1 MSKTAR
7 QYGIVQPES
16 VQSDIPQYRVGLYAR
31 LSNDRDTRKNESID
45 NQIDVMKAYIKERNY
60 DKEKKSEFMVYDV
73 YSDLGKTG
81 TNYDRP
87 EFERLMSDAKSRK
100 INCIMV
106 KDFSR
111 LGRNYIET
119 GDYIEKIFPFL
130 GVRFIS
136 VADKFDSDS
145 TKISHE
151 KLVMNIKNL
160 VNDMYAKDISKKIRA
175 VVHTA
180 QERGEYVGSLAP
192 YGYKVDRT
200 GDIVHLVVDE
210 ETATI
215 VRFIFNEYVSGKG
228 IQYVIDKL
236 YEKKVHRIS
245 DYKKYK
251 HVYQQPGEILHQWG
265 SSSIR
270 AVLKRNNYYGD
281 LVQHRYESRFPKG
294 EKGCE
299 ETSPDTWIIKKN
311 AHEAIISR
319 ETFEKARMLLKEQE
333 DKKANSLKKRKKAE
347 KYEAFENI
355 FKNVLYCGDCGRKM
369 SGCYYQKES
378 GERNYY
384 YYCYAYQY
392 KDERKCI
399 KKSITEEY
407 LISTV
412 KEKIRQELKALG
424 IRGKDLTLQ
433 NKQIVLEYKNKY
445 EKDIRELEKKNEQK
459 VEFLSELFIQYKE
472 GNIGKEEY
480 VKAKKEC
487 EAQEKIRIQLIEE
500 IKNKLKKLP
509 VRAEEENK
517 FLRSLLKAKSTK
529 KLNVEIIDALFD
541 RINFYGDGRLEIVFK
556 IKLEGDDAN
565 E

>member
-1 MSKTAR
+1 MPRTAR
-7 QYGIVQPES
+7 QHGIIQAKII
-16 VQSDIPQYRVGLYAR
+16 QSDIPQYRVGLYAR
-31 LSNDRDTRKNESID
+31 LSNDRDTKKNESID
-45 NQIDVMKAYIKERNY
+45 NQIAVMKAYIE
-60 DKEKKSEFMVYDV
+60 EKNSAEEKNAEFMVYDV

-81 TNYDRP
+81 TNYDRT

-136 VADKFDSDS
+136 IADKFDSDS
-145 TKISHE
+145 KKISQE

-160 VNDMYAKDISKKIRA
+160 VNDMYAKDISKKIRT
-175 VVHTA
+175 VKHTS
-180 QERGEYVGSLAP
+180 QERGEYVGSMAP

-200 GDIVHLVVDE
+200 GETAQLVVDE
-210 ETATI
+210 EAARI
-215 VRFIFNEYVSGKG
+215 VKFIFSEYVSGKG
-228 IQYVIDKL
+228 IQYIIDKL
-236 YEKKVHRIS
+236 YDKKVHRMS

-251 HVYQQPGEILHQWG
+251 HVYQQTGEILHQWG

-270 AVLKRNNYYGD
+270 TLLTRNNYYGD
-281 LVQHRYESRFPKG
+281 LVQHKYESRFLKG
-294 EKGCE
+294 GKWCE
-299 ETSPDTWIIKKN
+299 ETSPDKWIIQKN

-319 ETFEKARMLLKEQE
+319 EMFEKAQIMLKEQA
-333 DKKANSLKKRKKAE
+333 DKKANSSTQRKNAK
-347 KYEAFENI
+347 KYEGFENI
-355 FKNVLYCGDCGRKM
+355 FRNVLYCGDCGKKM
-369 SGCYYQKES
+369 SGAYYQKES
-378 GERNYY
+378 GERNYN
-384 YYCYAYQY
+384 YYCSAYQY

-399 KKSITEEY
+399 KKSITEEF

-412 KEKIRQELKALG
+412 KEKIRQELKALE

-433 NKQIVLEYKNKY
+433 NRKIALEYQNKY
-445 EKDIRELEKKNEQK
+445 EKDIRELENKNKQK

-472 GNIGKEEY
+472 GNIRKEEY

-487 EAQEKIRIQLIEE
+487 EEQEKIQIQLMEG

-509 VRAEEENK
+509 IRSEEENK
-517 FLRSLLKAKSTK
+517 FLRSLLKAKSTRR
-529 KLNVEIIDALFD
+529 LSAELVEALID
-541 RINFYGDGRLEIVFK
+541 RINLYGDGRLEIVFR
-556 IKLEGDDAN
+556 IKLKGDDAN